1 MQRGEVF
8 VTSTAA
14 CHIDIRPRFQAAR
27 GTRPNM
33 SLPAGA
39 LAKAGQEKCPAF
51 AAPAAIVGSG
61 ACMSTWISGMGY
73 RRNPAVGR
81 RRVGTIVVGV
91 AVAVSALAVAHAQ
104 QRIWSGYYGFTPPKF
119 PTNTTYDGRFNFCRA
134 MFASNRREKQGWSTD
149 YPGADIN
156 FSVRVSEL
164 TKVPVKFINDGKE
177 DVPDAVVVRLTDD
190 WLFRCSFLLME
201 DAGTAR
207 FSDAEVKRLREYLL
221 KGGFL
226 LVSDYHGSFAKA
238 QFDDEIG
245 RVLPHGEFPIE
256 DLAPRDH
263 PDHPIWNSMFRVSQ
277 IPQMASI
284 QTWRRTG
291 GGTIERWNEDR
302 SPPDV
307 RGIADD
313 HGRLMVVMVHN
324 TDLPD
329 PWEREGEESDY
340 FFRFSPNAYAVGIDI
355 LLYAM
360 TH

>member
-1 MQRGEVF
+1 M
-8 VTSTAA
+8 
-14 CHIDIRPRFQAAR
+14 P
-27 GTRPNM
+27 
-33 SLPAGA
+33 
-39 LAKAGQEKCPAF
+39 
-51 AAPAAIVGSG
+51 
-61 ACMSTWISGMGY
+61 TWISGKGY

-291 GGTIERWNEDR
+291 GGTIERWNEDG